1 MRLKAAI
8 QGVTQTTLVIA
19 VGFVSIFLLNMLTW
33 LVEQTPGTTF
43 NSVIQTSARIW
54 LNAHFVGIQIAE
66 GKVAGVKVPAYEFT
80 LVPLGFAL
88 LIAWLIYRVGRSLA
102 GQENLGY
109 GWVGSIATYALVAV
123 GLTSTASSKAIKVQ
137 DISGVFLPVL
147 IFSVIVIFSSLFAET
162 DLEGP
167 LRLRLREFFANRI
180 DRLPWAIKPVIA
192 PALRAGTAVVACLAA
207 VSAIAVAILIAVN
220 WVDAI
225 KLYQGLQLSFLGTL
239 VISFGQLAL
248 LPNMIIYGMSW
259 LTGLG
264 FSLGEGS
271 TVSPLAVEL
280 GPLPAIPMLSALP
293 TGTDSLMIVFVLV
306 PLLAAFFATLLVK
319 PFTQELRFN
328 YASATS
334 AAIGLGLGVGFV
346 AAAEMLLLA
355 LISGGS
361 IGPERMSQ
369 VGVNPWLVFAVTF
382 IEVATVSSLAA
393 FFSARP
399 EGVDTELLQKV
410 RRLK

>member
-1 MRLKAAI
+1 
-8 QGVTQTTLVIA
+8 
-19 VGFVSIFLLNMLTW
+19 
-33 LVEQTPGTTF
+33 
-43 NSVIQTSARIW
+43 
-54 LNAHFVGIQIAE
+54 
-66 GKVAGVKVPAYEFT
+66 
-80 LVPLGFAL
+80 
-88 LIAWLIYRVGRSLA
+88 
-102 GQENLGY
+102 
-109 GWVGSIATYALVAV
+109 
-123 GLTSTASSKAIKVQ
+123 
-137 DISGVFLPVL
+137 
-147 IFSVIVIFSSLFAET
+147 
-162 DLEGP
+162 
-167 LRLRLREFFANRI
+167 
-180 DRLPWAIKPVIA
+180 
-192 PALRAGTAVVACLAA
+192 
-207 VSAIAVAILIAVN
+207 
-220 WVDAI
+220 
-225 KLYQGLQLSFLGTL
+225 
-239 VISFGQLAL
+239 L
-248 LPNMIIYGMSW
+248 LPNVIVYGMSW

-280 GPLPAIPMLSALP
+280 GPLPAIPILSALP

-334 AAIGLGLGVGFV
+334 AAIGLGIGVGFV